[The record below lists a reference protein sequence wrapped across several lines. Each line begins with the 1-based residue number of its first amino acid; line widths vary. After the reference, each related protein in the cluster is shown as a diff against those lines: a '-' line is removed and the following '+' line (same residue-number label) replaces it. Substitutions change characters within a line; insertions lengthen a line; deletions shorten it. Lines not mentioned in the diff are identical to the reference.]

1 MNPIEN
7 SNPRDEAHIASP
19 AAPAQGDSALQP
31 TGTKRRALRDAR
43 DRVSKACRFL
53 ARWLFGLW
61 SWLVFLGVVT
71 IFGGLILLLRQPH
84 RGRCIARAGVRC
96 LFRLTGM
103 PVTAHGIATLPR
115 GPHVLLVNHASFLD
129 ALALIALLPCHPGYA
144 FAVRQEFPSQ
154 RFLCPLLAAI
164 GTLVLPPQ
172 GTGSGM
178 RAMATFLRR
187 GDRLVIFPEGGFL
200 PAPGVRP
207 FHSGALLAAGRCGV
221 PVVAAGLRGTRAALQ
236 EHHWLP
242 RRIPLSL
249 HIGRSVVP
257 LASDLP
263 AQLAALRNE
272 IAVLCGEPVAP

>member
-1 MNPIEN
+1 MDPLEN
-7 SNPRDEAHIASP
+7 RNARDEAHSASP
-19 AAPAQGDSALQP
+19 AAPAQDDASSQP
-31 TGTKRRALRDAR
+31 RRTRQRAWRDHIFR
-43 DRVSKACRFL
+43 IGRFL
-53 ARWLFGLW
+53 ARWLFGIW
-61 SWLVFLGVVT
+61 SWLVFLGVMAL
-71 IFGGLILLLRQPH
+71 FGGLILLLRQPR

-103 PVTAHGIATLPR
+103 PVTAHGLATLPS

-129 ALALIALLPCHPGYA
+129 ALALIALLPCLPGYA

-154 RFLCPLLAAI
+154 RFLCPLLAAV

-178 RAMATFLRR
+178 RAMASFLRR
-187 GDRLVIFPEGGFL
+187 GDRLVIFPEAGFL

-221 PVVAAGLRGTRAALQ
+221 PVVAAGLRGTRAALP